1 MNRRLLALLTVA
13 FCAACSDDARV
24 DRAEGDIA
32 RECRDGDDNDD
43 NGLID
48 CDDPGCANDPICLVP
63 DGDVADVAQS
73 DVGAPDAIA
82 DTESDAATDLPDDAD
97 ASEPDAEPDGDA
109 DSGDTGASDADASTD
124 VGEGGPVRS
133 CSTRVTHHAPGA
145 ASVQIAGTFT
155 SWGDSPIEM
164 TAIGGGDFEAT
175 VELGAGEHPFKF
187 IVDGEWEYTGMQ
199 EIPSPAL
206 FYTQWVGNNENRN
219 LIIGDCSAPRLETV
233 SAAGGTDGVSATIQ
247 FWRGADG
254 AALDPDALRVT
265 VGGVEVD
272 VAIDATTG
280 QITVDESGLPTGKHS
295 IRVWA
300 ADAEGRSIEEEPLY
314 IPLWVEPEPF
324 EWQDAVMYFVF
335 TDRFRDA
342 DEADRPIEGVPEI
355 ANYQGGDFQGVIDAI
370 EEGYFDD
377 LGVNLLWLSPVQ
389 ENPDGDWLAS
399 DRFHRFSGFHGY
411 WPTHARQI
419 EERWGTEE
427 ADSEEL
433 LHELIERAHARGI
446 RVLFDVPLNHV
457 HESHEYTELF
467 PEWFGADPCPCTSDS
482 ESPCYWNDDRVD
494 GGQLMCWF
502 IEYLP
507 DLDYRIHSIAMQM
520 TADVE
525 WMITE
530 FDVDGL
536 RLDAAK
542 HMHHIILRRLTR
554 RIDQRFVEGGGMP
567 LYLVGETF
575 TGGDGHGLIMNY
587 VNDGEL
593 DGQFDFPLLYPIQHA
608 FARDGSFRDLS
619 AGRFTSEE
627 LYGDAYEWMSPF
639 LGNHDIPRFSAEV
652 FGVPDAWSGDPDPMN
667 EGLNDRTWNLV
678 NRMSMG
684 FLFVLTQPGVPLIYY
699 GDEIGL
705 YGGGDPDNRRM
716 MPWGSL
722 SDAQLELRSR
732 VQAIGSIRQDLVA
745 LRRGE
750 FRELWVDDTF
760 FVYAR
765 VTDDGEI
772 AVVAMNKG
780 SAGSRT
786 VPGFGGVGLS
796 GQRLVDALGGD
807 RSVAVGSDGNG
818 TVTLN
823 PWEYAIFIPE

>member
-1 MNRRLLALLTVA
+1 MKRPILLIL
-13 FCAACSDDARV
+13 AACALGSCSDSGPPEEV
-24 DRAEGDIA
+24 EGDIA
-32 RECRDGDDNDD
+32 RECRDGDDNDG
-43 NGLID
+43 NGLVD
-48 CDDPGCANDPICLVP
+48 CDDPGCADDPICLVP
-63 DGDVADVAQS
+63 SV
-73 DVGAPDAIA
+73 DAGEDIGN
-82 DTESDAATDLPDDAD
+82 DTDLPD
-97 ASEPDAEPDGDA
+97 ASEDSGSDSETDTPGDTDDAVDDPATGTDVEDSDGDSSA
-109 DSGDTGASDADASTD
+109 D
-124 VGEGGPVRS
+124 VGHGGPVRS
-133 CSTRVTHHAPGA
+133 CATRITHHVPGA
-145 ASVQIAGTFT
+145 SSVQVAGSFTAWGDAPIAMTAVGDGTFET
-155 SWGDSPIEM
+155 S
-164 TAIGGGDFEAT
+164 
-175 VELGAGEHPFKF
+175 VELEPGEHPFKF
-187 IVDGEWEYTGMQ
+187 IVDGEWEFSGAQ

-206 FYTQWVGNNENRN
+206 FYTQWVGDNENRS
-219 LIIGDCSAPRLETV
+219 LIVGDCAVPRLETV
-233 SAAGGTDGVSATIQ
+233 SASGGTDGVSATIQ

-254 AALDPDALRVT
+254 ALLDEDALRVT
-265 VGGVEVD
+265 VGGVDVEPVVD
-272 VAIDATTG
+272 SSTGLITIDQRG
-280 QITVDESGLPTGKHS
+280 LVDGKHS

-300 ADAEGRSIEEEPLY
+300 YDAEGRAAEEVPLY

-370 EEGYFDD
+370 EEGYFDA

-427 ADSEEL
+427 DDSEAL

-457 HESHEYTELF
+457 HENHEYTRLF
-467 PEWFGADPCPCTSDS
+467 PDWFFADPCPCTTDS
-482 ESPCYWNDDRVD
+482 GPCNWDDDRVD

-507 DLDYRIHSIAMQM
+507 DLDYRVHSIAMQM

-525 WMITE
+525 WMVTE

-542 HMHHIILRRLTR
+542 HMHHVILRRLTR
-554 RIDQRFVEGGGMP
+554 RIDERFVAGGGMP

-619 AGRFTSEE
+619 AGRFRSEE
-627 LYGDAYEWMSPF
+627 LYGGAYEWMSPF

-652 FGVPDAWSGDPDPMN
+652 FGVPDAWEGAPDPMGD
-667 EGLNDRTWNLV
+667 GLNDGTWNLI

-705 YGGGDPDNRRM
+705 FGGGDPDNRRM

-722 SDAQLELRSR
+722 SDAQLELRRR
-732 VQAIGSIRQDLVA
+732 VEAIGTARRDLVA

-765 VTDDGEI
+765 ITDDGEV

-780 SAGSRT
+780 SSGSRT
-786 VPGFGGVGLS
+786 IPGFAGVGLS
-796 GQRLVDALGGD
+796 GARLVDALGGD
-807 RSVAVGSDGNG
+807 RTVNVASDGNG

-823 PWEYAIFIPE
+823 SWEYAIFITE

>member
-1 MNRRLLALLTVA
+1 MHYRSLLLLLALPLLVA
-13 FCAACSDDARV
+13 CGDD
-24 DRAEGDIA
+24 DPGDSIEGDIP
-32 RECRDGDDNDD
+32 RECRDGDDNDGD
-43 NGLID
+43 GDVD
-48 CDDPGCANDPICLVP
+48 CEDSGCQDDPICRES
-63 DGDVADVAQS
+63 DGGFP
-73 DVGAPDAIA
+73 DVGSTDSGPGDTQPDAEEDA
-82 DTESDAATDLPDDAD
+82 ESDAET
-97 ASEPDAEPDGDA
+97 DAEPDGDTPSA
-109 DSGDTGASDADASTD
+109 DTDADTASDTRDAVDDAPDVAD
-124 VGEGGPVRS
+124 GGPIRS
-133 CSTRVTHHAPGA
+133 CETRVTHSAPGA
-145 ASVQIAGTFT
+145 SEVLIAGTFT
-155 SWGDSPIEM
+155 AWGDAPITMESL
-164 TAIGGGDFEAT
+164 GGGEFEALLD
-175 VELGAGEHPFKF
+175 LGPGEHPFKF
-187 IVDGEWEYTGMQ
+187 IVDGVWDFTGTP

-206 FYTQWVGNNENRN
+206 FYTQWVGDNENRN
-219 LIIGDCSAPRLETV
+219 LIVGDCAVPRLEV
-233 SAAGGTDGVSATIQ
+233 LSASGGTDGVRADVQ

-254 AALDPDALRVT
+254 ATLASDALSVS
-265 VGGVEVD
+265 VGGVPFDAEFDGDTGIIRVD
-272 VAIDATTG
+272 AR
-280 QITVDESGLPTGKHS
+280 GLSNGKHS
-295 IRVWA
+295 IRIA
-300 ADAEGRSIEEEPLY
+300 AEDSAGRPVDEPVY

-324 EWQDAVMYFVF
+324 VWQDAVMYFVF
-335 TDRFRDA
+335 TDRFRDS
-342 DEADRPIEGVPEI
+342 DEADRPIPDVPEI

-427 ADSEEL
+427 DDSADL
-433 LHELIERAHARGI
+433 LRELIDRAHARGI

-457 HESHEYTELF
+457 HEAHEYTELF
-467 PEWFGADPCPCTSDS
+467 PEWFRADPCPCTTDPG
-482 ESPCYWNDDRVD
+482 PCNWDEGGID

-507 DLDYRIHSIAMQM
+507 DLDYRTHSIAMQM

-554 RIDQRFVEGGGMP
+554 RIEERFVEGGGMP

-575 TGGDGHGLIMNY
+575 TGGDGHGLIMDY

-593 DGQFDFPLLYPIQHA
+593 DGQFDFPLLYPIQNA

-619 AGRFTSEE
+619 GGRFTSEAS
-627 LYGDAYEWMSPF
+627 YGRFYEWMSPF

-652 FGVPDAWSGDPDPMN
+652 LGVPDPWEGAPDPMD

-678 NRMSMG
+678 NRLSMG

-716 MPWGSL
+716 MPWGAL
-722 SDAQLELRSR
+722 SDAQIELRNR
-732 VQAIGSIRQDLVA
+732 VGAVGRARRDLEP
-745 LRRGE
+745 LRRGR
-750 FRELWVDDTF
+750 FQELWVDDTF

-765 VTDDGEI
+765 VLDSGEV

-780 SAGSRT
+780 DAGSRT
-786 VPGFGGVGLS
+786 IPGFGSIGLS
-796 GQRLVDALGGD
+796 GAALVDALGGS
-807 RSVAVGSDGNG
+807 RTVSVAGDGNG

-823 PWEYAIFIPE
+823 SWEYAIFVVE